1 MRCGAGDVLE
11 RDLAADLSDGMRWHS
26 RCIIQGSP
34 LCSVKAAARSS
45 SNPSMVEEGFEPT
58 FPVSFFQLVMVS
70 CCLSFKRSEHGR
82 VLDGSLY
89 ETLRRV

>member
-1 MRCGAGDVLE
+1 
-11 RDLAADLSDGMRWHS
+11 
-26 RCIIQGSP
+26 
-34 LCSVKAAARSS
+34 
-45 SNPSMVEEGFEPT
+45 MVEEGFEPT